1 MDQLTNQ
8 AIDMIFENDALRDRV
23 IRPIKKKAFPYIL
36 TGVAFNLILL
46 ILLFYII
53 YKVHRL
59 DKLYAIIN
67 E

>member
-46 ILLFYII
+46 MLLFYII

>member
-1 MDQLTNQ
+1 
-8 AIDMIFENDALRDRV
+8 MIFENDALRDRV

-46 ILLFYII
+46 MLLFYII